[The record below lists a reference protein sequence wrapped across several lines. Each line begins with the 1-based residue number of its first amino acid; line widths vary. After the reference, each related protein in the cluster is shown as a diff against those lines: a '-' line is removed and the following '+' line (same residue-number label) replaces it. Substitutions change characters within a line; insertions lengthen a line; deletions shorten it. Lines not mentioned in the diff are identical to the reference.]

1 VTPQKAP
8 MTGNSRLNYGRIETQ
23 KRPIVVP
30 KAPGHK
36 PNAHSVGGSGLGGI
50 KPGMANGKL

>member
-1 VTPQKAP
+1 